1 VEDLNCFCSVSYHS
15 SSPMNLSARFSKD
28 PWLILYKT
36 LHEGCPLCEDKYS
49 GIKIFKMA
57 SITMVT
63 NQMLKYKN
71 DPCIIT
77 AEQEFHE
84 TS

>member
-1 VEDLNCFCSVSYHS
+1 
-15 SSPMNLSARFSKD
+15 MNLSSRFSKD

-36 LHEGCPLCEDKYS
+36 LQEGCPLCEDIEFR
-49 GIKIFKMA
+49 IKIFKMA
-57 SITMVT
+57 FCTMVT

-71 DPCIIT
+71 EPCIIT